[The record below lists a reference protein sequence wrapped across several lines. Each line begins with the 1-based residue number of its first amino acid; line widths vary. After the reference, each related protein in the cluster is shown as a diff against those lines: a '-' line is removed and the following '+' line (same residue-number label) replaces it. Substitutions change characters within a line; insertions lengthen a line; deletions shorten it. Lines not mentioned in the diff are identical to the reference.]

1 MLNSGILDNI
11 KTLIA
16 PILQEDKLCLIDTSF
31 YFRGG
36 RWMLRLLVDKI
47 YGGITLDECARLNEK
62 IDDVIQTEGIIKQRY
77 ILEVSSPGID
87 RSLLTRE
94 DFSRCLNR
102 KVRIFFSQCRDE
114 RYEISG
120 TIISVTEAG
129 LNLDFEGK
137 IQQIPFDQIKKAKQV
152 I

>member
-1 MLNSGILDNI
+1 
-11 KTLIA
+11 
-16 PILQEDKLCLIDTSF
+16 
-31 YFRGG
+31 
-36 RWMLRLLVDKI
+36 MLRLLVDKI

-62 IDDVIQTEGIIKQRY
+62 ICDVIQTEGIIKQRY

-87 RSLLTRE
+87 RFLLTRE

-102 KVRIFFSQCRDE
+102 KVRIFFNQCRDGK
-114 RYEISG
+114 YEISG

-137 IQQIPFDQIKKAKQV
+137 ITS
-152 I
+152 